1 MLLVKFMLFNR
12 LFPTHFFK
20 RSQSSLNEKF
30 VIQDKWTW
38 FTSNKSKCGQKDRFL
53 DGIIKVIA
61 KIESHQMNEAGY
73 FLMRVGDKYETK

>member
-12 LFPTHFFK
+12 LFSTHFFK

-30 VIQDKWTW
+30 VVQDKWTW

-53 DGIIKVIA
+53 DGTIKVIA
-61 KIESHQMNEAGY
+61 KVESNQMNESGY

>member
-1 MLLVKFMLFNR
+1 MLLVKFMLLNR
-12 LFPTHFFK
+12 LFSTHFFK

-30 VIQDKWTW
+30 VVQDKWTW